1 MQTVAVALLSLM
13 FYLVPQTV
21 VVSGRIL
28 DREGKPAVKAKVVY
42 TETNTGRSYS
52 TKTDEKGEFA
62 IAGVAPGYYQVVVNS
77 ATGERLFAGKRNIL
91 GVNDD
96 QMNHIRDDVNK
107 LDIDLSTTLP
117 AGTISGE
124 STLGQGKL
132 NKEQLELVRKE
143 NANAAKINRL
153 INDVHN
159 QLDVQDWA
167 DATETLQQ
175 LIALDPNRWEFYQNL
190 GTIQANLSHYD
201 QAVITYARGIE
212 VAEKTLVNPADPLK
226 ARTDIGGMLMAEGDA
241 YNRLDKLD
249 EAIAQ
254 YEKAITVLPQPAQ
267 AYFHKCN
274 ALTNHGKTE
283 SALAA
288 CEKAIQSDPNQ
299 WEFYQV
305 TGGAQ
310 RQAGKDNQAI
320 DSYARG
326 VEVARKAVQQHPEA
340 TRAKTGLSQMLT
352 AEGNLYSQRGEYE
365 KAVAIFAEA
374 AQSAAYPAL
383 PWFNLCAAYYN
394 LSRMQDAIDACDKAI
409 ASDPGMPDPYYVK
422 ASALFGQSKQ
432 QHGKYV
438 PPAETREAL
447 NKYLSLAPFG
457 PRATEARSLLDK
469 LDAEDQ
475 PTSKK

>member
-28 DREGKPAVKAKVVY
+28 DREGKPAAKAQVVY
-42 TETNTGRSYS
+42 TEINTGRSYS
-52 TKTDEKGEFA
+52 TKTDKKGEFA

-77 ATGERLFAGKRNIL
+77 ATGERLFSGKRNVL

-96 QMNHIRDDVNK
+96 QLNHIREDVNK
-107 LDIDLSTTLP
+107 LEIDLSTTLP
-117 AGTISGE
+117 AGTVNGE
-124 STLGQGKL
+124 STLAQGKL
-132 NKEQLELVRKE
+132 NKEQLELVREE
-143 NANAAKINRL
+143 NAKAAKINRL
-153 INDVHN
+153 VNDLHN

-167 DATETLQQ
+167 NATETLQQ

-201 QAVITYARGIE
+201 QAVVTYARGIE

-226 ARTDIGGMLMAEGDA
+226 ARNDIGGMLLAEGDA
-241 YNRLDKLD
+241 YNRLDNLD
-249 EAIAQ
+249 EAIAL
-254 YEKAITVLPQPAQ
+254 YEKAITILAQPAQ
-267 AYFHKCN
+267 AYFRECN

-288 CEKAIQSDPNQ
+288 CGKAIQSDPNQ

-305 TGGAQ
+305 MGGAQ
-310 RQAGKDNQAI
+310 AQAGKNNDAV
-320 DSYARG
+320 DTYARG
-326 VEVARKAVQQHPEA
+326 VEVARKAVEEHPDA

-352 AEGNLYSQRGEYE
+352 AEGNLYSQHGEYE
-365 KAVAIFAEA
+365 KAISIFAEA

-383 PWFNLCAAYYN
+383 PWFNLCATYYN
-394 LSRMQDAIDACDKAI
+394 LSRMQDAIEACDRAI

-422 ASALFGQSKQ
+422 ASALFGQGKQ

-438 PPAETREAL
+438 PPAETRDAL

-457 PRATEARSLLDK
+457 PRATEARALLEK
-469 LDAEDQ
+469 LDADDQ
-475 PTSKK
+475 PTRK